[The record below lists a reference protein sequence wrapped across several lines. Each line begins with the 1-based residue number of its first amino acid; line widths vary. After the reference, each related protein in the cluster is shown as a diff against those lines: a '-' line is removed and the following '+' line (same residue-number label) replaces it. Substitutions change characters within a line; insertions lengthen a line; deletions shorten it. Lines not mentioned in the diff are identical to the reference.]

1 MSTSAPPVTIVS
13 PRGRLIALA
22 VVCFVIAAMGVV
34 VYLVNP
40 TEPLNII
47 AGAAAFGVFGVG
59 GGFSLVGQF
68 RRSTLLRADDEGLR
82 IDNRVTVPWKDVDRI
97 SATPTALGIRFR
109 SYDALTQ
116 APHST
121 YTADAMRATRKE
133 TGSDLLWHEKVL
145 GRPPREAAAAL
156 RARQP

>member
-1 MSTSAPPVTIVS
+1 MSTSAPLKIIT

-22 VVCFVIAAMGVV
+22 VLCFIIAAMGVV

-68 RRSTLLRADDEGLR
+68 RRSTLIRADGDGLR
-82 IDNRVTVPWKDVDRI
+82 IEGRVTVPWSDVDRI
-97 SATPTALGIRFR
+97 GATPSALGIRLR
-109 SYDALTQ
+109 SYDSLTQ
-116 APHST
+116 AAPSV
-121 YTADAMRATRKE
+121 YTTESLRATRKDS
-133 TGSDLLWHEKVL
+133 GWDLLYPEKLL